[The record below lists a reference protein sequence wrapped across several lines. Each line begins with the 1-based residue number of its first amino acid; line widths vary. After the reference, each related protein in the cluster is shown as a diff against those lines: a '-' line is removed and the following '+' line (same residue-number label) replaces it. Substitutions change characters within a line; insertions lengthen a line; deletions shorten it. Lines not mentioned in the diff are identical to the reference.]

1 MQTIRTSSGD
11 STIYAEKTLHHVAC
25 GPVVRAD
32 DRVRFQH
39 FHYPPNLTCIIS
51 VESLHQ
57 RGLEGKTSD
66 EKSLA
71 IASDSRFDGR
81 RRIGMSEEGDAL
93 ATELQKVLRDHVSR
107 PSVVDRNKVIVAAL
121 WIRQKTTVD

>member
-1 MQTIRTSSGD
+1 MI
-11 STIYAEKTLHHVAC
+11 A
-25 GPVVRAD
+25 
-32 DRVRFQH
+32 
-39 FHYPPNLTCIIS
+39 

-57 RGLEGKTSD
+57 RCLERRTSD